1 MEGTKIAEE
10 GKEGKGKI
18 PFVLNKESSEIHPI
32 IKKGDILFFDFS
44 AKSEDGERVLL
55 FSAITK
61 NGKRIRFRGGDDKLF
76 LGIFSN
82 EKNAKL
88 FTFQIILLLES
99 VLGIRM
105 SFSIKKE
112 TIIAVIS

>member
-1 MEGTKIAEE
+1 MERIKTATDEEKLFVPDNDNRENSKICP
-10 GKEGKGKI
+10 KI
-18 PFVLNKESSEIHPI
+18 SR
-32 IKKGDILFFDFS
+32 GDIFFFDFS
-44 AKSEDGERVLL
+44 PVNSEKERVLL
-55 FSAITK
+55 LSVTTK

-105 SFSIKKE
+105 SFSLRGE
-112 TIIAVIS
+112 VVIAVIS